1 MIKLVVEDDGPGIPD
16 DKINSI
22 LKRGIRLDEQK
33 PGSGLGL
40 GIVAELVTVY
50 GGTIELSRASLNGL
64 RVEISLPALA
74 K

>member
-1 MIKLVVEDDGPGIPD
+1 VEDDGPGIPD